1 MDNKQW
7 KRALIEA
14 EYQYYSTDKEFKR
27 HGDGIYSDILC
38 SNWRPSMGVLSNFG
52 YKYEKP
58 SERVSTIL
66 DLITNFRCNNFDKI
80 VIALNPNDILDYDFL
95 AQQINDGIQRMSC
108 NNRRQVY
115 IHNIRKKDGD
125 INTSK
130 LLGSQ
135 YVIVPDDNFE
145 IYDALIGMRDVCKN
159 EIGLIIDEPKSNM
172 IRVKNS
178 IMTEIN
184 RLCSVVKINFHE
196 RRKVYI
202 TGDTNTII
210 RVLEEIDNRIYRQKY
225 EVNGIQMRHGMDT
238 MKEGILKGPLFFSEV
253 MCIPNDKF
261 EHGQL
266 KYKVGL
272 LTEVPTN
279 RCYSLI
285 KIGIEYIPD
294 EEIKLRENEE
304 VIESTKSTNEELEDI
319 RKELIKEYRE
329 LTTYS
334 KDNFSDREQITR
346 MIKNITDSLK

>member
-1 MDNKQW
+1 MTNKEW
-7 KRALIEA
+7 KIALKKT
-14 EYQYYSTDKEFKR
+14 EYKFYSSDMIFKR
-27 HGDGIYSDILC
+27 QGDRVYSDMSC
-38 SNWRPSMGVLSNFG
+38 SNWRPNMNILGRFG
-52 YKYEKP
+52 YKYNKP
-58 SERVSTIL
+58 SERIPTIL
-66 DLITNFRCNNFDKI
+66 DLISNFSCNNFDKI

-108 NNRRQVY
+108 NNRGQVY

-159 EIGLIIDEPKSNM
+159 EIGLIVDEPKSNM

-202 TGDTNTII
+202 TGDSKTII
-210 RVLEEIDNRIYRQKY
+210 RVLEEIDNRIYKQKY
-225 EVNGIQMRHGMDT
+225 EVNGVQMRHGLDA
-238 MKEGILKGPLFFSEV
+238 MKEGILKGPLFFSEI
-253 MCIPNDKF
+253 MCVPNDKF

-266 KYKVGL
+266 KYKIGL

-279 RCYSLI
+279 SCYSLI